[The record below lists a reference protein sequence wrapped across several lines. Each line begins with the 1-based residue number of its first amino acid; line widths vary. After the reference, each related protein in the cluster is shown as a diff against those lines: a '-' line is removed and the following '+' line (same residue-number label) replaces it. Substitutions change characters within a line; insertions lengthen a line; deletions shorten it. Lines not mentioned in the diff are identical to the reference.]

1 MSPALAGGFLATKLP
16 GKSFI
21 FFSKDFIYLN
31 VFLLLKKDQA
41 ASSVFAAATQPVTRW
56 VKLDHVGHA
65 DL

>member
-21 FFSKDFIYLN
+21 FFSKDFYLLECLSP
-31 VFLLLKKDQA
+31 FKDQA
-41 ASSVFAAATQPVTRW
+41 ASSVFAAVSQPVTRW
-56 VKLDHVGHA
+56 VKLDHVGHT